1 MIIALVNNKGGVGKT
16 TTAVN
21 LSAAIAARGRR
32 VLLCDLDSQGSASL
46 SLGVPRA
53 ELEPGTAAVLFEGKP
68 VLEAVRSTQVER
80 LDILPGSM
88 ALANADLSLAAMP
101 KRERQ
106 LAKVL
111 SPAQRVYEFIL
122 LDCPPS
128 LSLLPVNA
136 LLAADAAIVPV
147 VPHYL
152 ALEGL
157 VGLLA
162 TMARIRES
170 FGGGA
175 ELMGLLLTLADYRT
189 RAAGEI
195 SEMIRAQY
203 RQLVFR
209 SEVRVSVKLAEA
221 PSFGQTILEYDS
233 SSSGA
238 EAYTALAGEVI
249 FRSRKYR
256 NS

>member
-21 LSAAIAARGRR
+21 LSAALAARGNR
-32 VLLCDLDSQGSASL
+32 VLLCDLDSQASASL
-46 SLGVPRA
+46 SLGVPRG
-53 ELEPGTAAVLFEGKP
+53 ELEPGSAAVLFEGVP
-68 VLEAVRSTQVER
+68 VLKATRPTQVKN
-80 LDILPGSM
+80 LDLLPGSM
-88 ALANADLSLAAMP
+88 ALANADLALAP
-101 KRERQ
+101 LPRRERQ
-106 LAKVL
+106 LVRALAPVR
-111 SPAQRVYEFIL
+111 AVYDYTL

-147 VPHYL
+147 TPHYL

-162 TMARIRES
+162 TLARVRENL
-170 FGGGA
+170 GAGA

-195 SEMIRAQY
+195 AEMIRGQY

-209 SEVRVSVKLAEA
+209 TEVRISVKLAEA
-221 PSFGQTILEYDS
+221 PSFGQTIFDYDNS
-233 SSSGA
+233 STGA

-249 FRSRKYR
+249 SRSRNFGK
-256 NS
+256 